1 MNAEKQKH
9 WNEVYSGVGALKVSW
24 FQQQASTSL
33 KLIRNAGAS
42 ERSAIIDVGGGASVL
57 VDQLL
62 EDGFRDVSVLD
73 ISEVALA
80 ASRERLGDRAAL
92 AQWIVADVLSWI
104 PQREYDL
111 WHDRA
116 VFHFLTDAQDRARYG
131 AVLAKALRQGGTLI
145 IGTFAEDGPERCSGL
160 PVQRWSADA
169 LSAEL
174 GQSYVL
180 KESLKQPH
188 RTPKGAVQAFTWAR
202 FQRL

>member
-9 WNEVYSGVGALKVSW
+9 WNAVYSGVGALKVSW
-24 FQQQASTSL
+24 FQQQANMSL
-33 KLIRNAGAS
+33 KLIGNCGAS

-62 EDGFRDVSVLD
+62 DEGFRDVSVLD

-80 ASRERLGDRAAL
+80 TSRERLGDRAAW

-104 PQREYDL
+104 PPRSYDV

-116 VFHFLTDAQDRARYG
+116 VFHFLTDQRDRALYKS
-131 AVLAKALRQGGTLI
+131 VLAKGLRQRGTLI
-145 IGTFAEDGPERCSGL
+145 IGTFAEHGPDRCSGL

-169 LSAEL
+169 LVAEL
-174 GQSYVL
+174 GRSFAL

-188 RTPKGAVQAFTWAR
+188 YTPKGVVQPFAWAR
-202 FQRL
+202 FERL